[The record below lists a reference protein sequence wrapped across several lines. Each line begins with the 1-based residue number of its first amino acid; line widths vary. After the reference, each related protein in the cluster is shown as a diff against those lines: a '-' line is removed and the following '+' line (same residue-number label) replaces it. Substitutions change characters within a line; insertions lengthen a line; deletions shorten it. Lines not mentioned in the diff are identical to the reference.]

1 MKIRTMFK
9 WMLGNKSVHNFLGHA
24 HHAIQANGGRGLF
37 HRSERPLE
45 VLLLDFQFLTLV
57 MEISKLLLTGSNNQF
72 QNYKLYF
79 RPKTI

>member
-45 VLLLDFQFLTLV
+45 VLLLDFQGQLFFT
-57 MEISKLLLTGSNNQF
+57 
-72 QNYKLYF
+72 
-79 RPKTI
+79 

>member
-45 VLLLDFQFLTLV
+45 VLLLD
-57 MEISKLLLTGSNNQF
+57 LLGHFFDLCHRVSSSSPPVLST
-72 QNYKLYF
+72 
-79 RPKTI
+79 P